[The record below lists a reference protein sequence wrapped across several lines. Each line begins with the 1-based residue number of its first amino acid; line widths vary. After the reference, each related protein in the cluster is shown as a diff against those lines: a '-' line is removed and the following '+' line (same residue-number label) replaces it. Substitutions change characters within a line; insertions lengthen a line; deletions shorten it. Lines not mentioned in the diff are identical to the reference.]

1 MKNKELSHNYFMMK
15 KIINKFLLSG
25 EKFMPELYLKQ
36 PGLTYT
42 AWGSF
47 NKYWERIQKF
57 REIGN
62 LKHLFNK

>member
-1 MKNKELSHNYFMMK
+1 MMK

-36 PGLTYT
+36 PGRTYT
-42 AWGSF
+42 AWRSF
-47 NKYWERIQKF
+47 NKYWERIQKL

>member
-1 MKNKELSHNYFMMK
+1 MMK
-15 KIINKFLLSG
+15 KIINKFLLGG

-36 PGLTYT
+36 PGRTYT
-42 AWGSF
+42 AWRSF

>member
-1 MKNKELSHNYFMMK
+1 MMK

-47 NKYWERIQKF
+47 DKYWERIQKF